1 MHHFAFT
8 HSLTLADA
16 GGVPAK
22 MVLFLSKQG
31 GAPRPCHWLRVGKA
45 DFPEAIKLGR
55 TLLSERINVA
65 VVIAKAELTDRA
77 IVASLSETLSSEGL
91 GGCELLAR
99 PEPLSLRGAA

>member
-1 MHHFAFT
+1 MRHFAFT

-31 GAPRPCHWLRVGKA
+31 ATLRPCHWLRIGAA
-45 DFPEAIKLGR
+45 DFPEAIELGH

-65 VVIAKAELTDRA
+65 IVVAQAELPDSD
-77 IVASLSETLSSEGL
+77 IVAGLAEALSSAGL
-91 GGCELLAR
+91 GGCELLAS
-99 PEPLSLRGAA
+99 PEPLALQGAA